1 MSRSL
6 ASWIRVPALALIV
19 FAVLGQAS
27 AQQPATQPAP
37 TFTGAWR
44 TTFGDMTLTQT
55 GADVTGSYVSAGLT
69 GVVTGKVEGRT
80 LTFTY
85 KEAVAE
91 GEGVFDLSPDGATF
105 TGKWRVKGTQPWG
118 QWEGQRVDPAVA
130 AAGAT
135 FAGVWNTS
143 FGSMRLHQDGRKV
156 HGTYA
161 FAGRS
166 TITGDID
173 EKGVLTFKYD
183 QPDGEKGDGQFTLS
197 AAGGSFSGT
206 WTTVKD
212 GKKGGGP
219 WTGTRIVPKPGVI
232 WLIVL
237 EAPWEAQLRD
247 NEFSYGLM
255 LRTYF
260 ARIPRVQV
268 RHRSISDEA
277 DVRRWCGEITYLA
290 EPVVLYFSS
299 HGTAEGL
306 TVGGSKPIGADV
318 LTECIRDAGNIKL
331 LHFGTCLVAG
341 GDIPKKI
348 HEGLGKGATFPISG
362 FSQAADWAGSALVD
376 FAYLELIFTQEMS
389 PADAAKQVRKMMTFA
404 GEKPVGGTI
413 IPPTGLVVID
423 PPAK

>member
-1 MSRSL
+1 MLRHAVRPHCLL
-6 ASWIRVPALALIV
+6 AIALLV
-19 FAVLGQAS
+19 FGSVHTS
-27 AQQPATQPAP
+27 YAQQPTTQPSQN
-37 TFTGAWR
+37 FTGAWR
-44 TTFGDMTLTQT
+44 TTFGDMSLKQV
-55 GADVTGSYVSAGLT
+55 GADVTGSYISAGLT
-69 GVVTGKVEGRT
+69 GEITGKIDGRT

-85 KEAVAE
+85 KEPSAE
-91 GEGVFDLSPDGATF
+91 GEGVFDLSPDGSTF

-118 QWEGQRVDPAVA
+118 QWEGQRVDPAVV
-130 AAGAT
+130 AAGGT
-135 FAGVWNTS
+135 FDGVWNTS

-173 EKGVLTFKYD
+173 DKGVLNFKYD

-197 AAGGSFSGT
+197 AAASSFSGT

-212 GKKGGGP
+212 GKKGGGA
-219 WTGTRIVPKPGVI
+219 WTGTRIVPRPGVV

-237 EAPWEAQLRD
+237 EAPWEQQLRD
-247 NEFSYGLM
+247 HEFSYGLM

-260 ARIPRVQV
+260 ARVPKVQV

-299 HGTAEGL
+299 HGTTEGL
-306 TVGGSKPIGADV
+306 TLGDKPIGAEV
-318 LTECIRDAGNIKL
+318 LLDCIRDAKNLKL

-341 GDIPKKI
+341 GEIPKKI
-348 HEGLGKGATFPISG
+348 HAGLGKGATFPISG
-362 FSQAADWAGSALVD
+362 FTQTADWAGSALVD
-376 FAYLELIFTQEMS
+376 FAYLEMIFSQEMP
-389 PADAAKQVRKMMTFA
+389 PAEAAKQVRKMMTFA
-404 GEKPVGGTI
+404 GEKPVGGTA
-413 IPPTGLVVID
+413 IPPTGLVVIE